1 MPITEKMEL
10 FMETK
15 KKISMAGSGEEG
27 GGCKGGGGC
36 SSTPVFL
43 DQPVSASTSDDE
55 PCCGA
60 PTGPPSNP
68 DERPGYATCSFV
80 DSFWDCPSG
89 SVPKLKNRLGFS
101 DLLGSVRARVGIFRD
116 QYKVVPGLYC
126 LGEPGPESPV
136 LVTANY
142 KLSFDTLRS
151 KVGRLTAWLLVLDT
165 RGVNVWCA
173 AGKKTFSTDE
183 IIRQVRRVG
192 LENIV
197 NHRQLIVPQ
206 LGAPGV
212 SAHKVRKGCGF
223 KVVWGPIR
231 AEDLGY
237 FIKNDLQADSSMR
250 QVTFSFWERF
260 VLVPVEISLVIKP
273 SLIIITVMF
282 FLSAISPDFSMA
294 AAWQRGLHF
303 ALAFICGILA
313 GAVAVPLFLPLLPGA
328 SFFLK
333 GLWPGLIF
341 GGLTLAVAED
351 YTSLEAVAMM
361 LICLSV
367 SSYAAMNFTG
377 ATPYASPSGVEKEMR
392 RGIPL
397 QVLMT
402 LAALVLWLAEPFIII
417 K

>member
-1 MPITEKMEL
+1 MPKT
-10 FMETK
+10 
-15 KKISMAGSGEEG
+15 GSREEG
-27 GGCKGGGGC
+27 GGCKGGECC
-36 SSTPVFL
+36 SAAPVFL
-43 DQPVSASTSDDE
+43 SQPTAVNIPNAE

-80 DSFWDCPSG
+80 DSFRNCPSG
-89 SVPKLKNRLGFS
+89 SVPKLKSRLGFS
-101 DLLGSVRARVGIFRD
+101 DLSGTVQARLGIFRD
-116 QYKVVPGLYC
+116 QYKVAPGLYC

-151 KVGRLTAWLLVLDT
+151 RAGRLTAWLLVLDT

-192 LENIV
+192 LEKV
-197 NHRQLIVPQ
+197 VKHRQLIVPQ

-212 SAHKVRKGCGF
+212 SAQKVREGCGF
-223 KVVWGPIR
+223 KVVWGPVR

-237 FIKNDLQADSSMR
+237 FLENDLKAESSMR
-250 QVTFSFWERF
+250 QVTFSFWERL

-273 SLIIITVMF
+273 SLVIIAAMF
-282 FLSAISPDFSMA
+282 FLSAISPDFSVA

-313 GAVAVPLFLPLLPGA
+313 GAVAVPLFLPLLPGV

-333 GLWPGLIF
+333 GLWPGLVF
-341 GGLTLAVAED
+341 GGLALAVAEN
-351 YTSLEAVAMM
+351 YTSPEAVAMM

-367 SSYAAMNFTG
+367 GSYAAMNFTG

-397 QVLMT
+397 QALMA
-402 LAALVLWLAEPFIII
+402 LAALALWLTGPFI
-417 K
+417 